1 VPALGLIFCVV
12 IAMYMDRS
20 QMGIIGLVVLTAA
33 IHWMAVRNRQRAA
46 IRPA

>member
-1 VPALGLIFCVV
+1 
-12 IAMYMDRS
+12 MYMDRS
-20 QMGIIGLVVLTAA
+20 QMGIIGVVVLTAA